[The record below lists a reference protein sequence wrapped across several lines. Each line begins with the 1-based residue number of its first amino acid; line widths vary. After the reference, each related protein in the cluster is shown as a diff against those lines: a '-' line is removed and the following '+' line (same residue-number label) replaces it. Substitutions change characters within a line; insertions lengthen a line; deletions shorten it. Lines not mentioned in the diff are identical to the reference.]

1 MITLQKADREGI
13 CLNII
18 KAICGLSGVSDS
30 KESPSLLSMWEM
42 WVWSLGWEYA
52 LEKGMATH
60 SNILAYR
67 ISWTEE
73 PCGLQPMGSQRV
85 RHDWATNIHDKLT
98 VNITLNS
105 EKLTALPL
113 RSGTRQGCSLLPLL
127 CNILLKVLDI
137 LIKEEKEIKE
147 IQIRNKEV

>member
-18 KAICGLSGVSDS
+18 KAICGLAGVSDS
-30 KESPSLLSMWEM
+30 KESPSLPTMWEM
-42 WVWSLGWEYA
+42 WVWFLGWEYD

-67 ISWTEE
+67 ISWTEK

-85 RHDWATNIHDKLT
+85 RHDWATNIHGKLT

-113 RSGTRQGCSLLPLL
+113 RSGTRQGRSLLPLL
-127 CNILLKVLDI
+127 CNILLEVLDI

-147 IQIRNKEV
+147 IQMRNKEV